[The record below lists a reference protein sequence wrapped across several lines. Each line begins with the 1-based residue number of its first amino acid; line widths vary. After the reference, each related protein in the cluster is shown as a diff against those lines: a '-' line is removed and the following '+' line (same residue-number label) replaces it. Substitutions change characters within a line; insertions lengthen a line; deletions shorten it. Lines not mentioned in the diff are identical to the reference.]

1 MSILDRFRLDGKK
14 AVVTG
19 GGRGLGRS
27 FARTLAEAGA
37 DVAIAE
43 IDPATA
49 EDAAA
54 EIRSI
59 GRQSLAI
66 PTDVSKPE
74 QSVRMVEAVVKAW
87 GRLDIAVNNAAVFL
101 LKDAIDVTEADWD
114 RMMSVNLRGL
124 FFGCQAEARAM
135 MPRRRGK
142 IINIASICGYIVWP
156 TFQSLYSISKAG
168 VIHLTRSV
176 AAEWIKHGIN
186 VNSISPGVTRV
197 TDLYPEVI
205 PAFLQHAPIDHIG
218 EVKDHQGALL
228 YLASE
233 VSDFMVGHDLVID
246 GGYVTM

>member
-1 MSILDRFRLDGKK
+1 MSILKRFRLDGKK
-14 AVVTG
+14 ALVTG

-49 EDAAA
+49 EEAAA
-54 EIRSI
+54 EIRAL
-59 GRQSLAI
+59 GRKSLAI

-74 QSVRMVEAVVKAW
+74 QTRKMVESVVSDW
-87 GRLDIAVNNAAVFL
+87 GSLDIAVNNAAVSQ
-101 LKDAIDVTEADWD
+101 LKDAMDVTEADWD
-114 RMMSVNLRGL
+114 HIMSINLRGL
-124 FFGCQAEARAM
+124 FFCCQAEARAM
-135 MPRRRGK
+135 IPKKRGK

-168 VIHLTRSV
+168 VVHVTRSL

-197 TDLYPEVI
+197 ADLFPEVI
-205 PAFLQHAPIDHIG
+205 PTFLQRAPIDHVG
-218 EVKDHQGALL
+218 EVKDHQGAVL

-246 GGYVTM
+246 GGYLTM